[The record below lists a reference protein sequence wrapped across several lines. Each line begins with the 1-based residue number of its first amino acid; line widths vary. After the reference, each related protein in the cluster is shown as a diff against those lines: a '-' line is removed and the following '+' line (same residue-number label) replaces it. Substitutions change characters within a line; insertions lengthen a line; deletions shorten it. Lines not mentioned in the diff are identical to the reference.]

1 MLEEYV
7 TDKCTK
13 PYKTK
18 WKIFTII
25 IILIIVFSFIGALLS
40 KFYSERSN
48 PYGMPPQN
56 VGSIHTITSSE
67 NYIFHSF
74 ASDGLIRRIDKK
86 TKETIR
92 LDFCGDYIN
101 VMGNSLYFTQ
111 DDKIYTCDLD
121 GKNMTE
127 IPFIVPGY
135 PDPDIVCLYAIK
147 KGLLFRCY
155 DSPDCSYYLL
165 PYNSKYPV
173 NMKNIPET
181 SLFTKDGYYAALDG
195 YLLIFNF
202 EEPGVATTYFVDA
215 DLDPYNV
222 YYENN
227 TVVYAIDNT
236 IYVKDIV
243 TGMTKILYT
252 ARNEIIDLSAS
263 YNGYIYFYLKEEK
276 SPGIPLNAPFY
287 VINPEGVPTRIFEG
301 MLPSAINFL
310 NDKLFF
316 YDAMPSKYS
325 EKRYNYMCNLDGSEL
340 TRIN

>member
-13 PYKTK
+13 RYKTK
-18 WKIFTII
+18 WIIFTII
-25 IILIIVFSFIGALLS
+25 IILIIVFSFIGTLLS

-48 PYGMPPQN
+48 PYGMPPEN
-56 VGSIHTITSSE
+56 VGTLCNITASE

-92 LDFCGDYIN
+92 FDFYGHHIN

-111 DDKIYTCDLD
+111 DNKIYTCDLD

-127 IPFIVPGY
+127 IPFIIPGY
-135 PDPDIVCLYAIK
+135 PDPDIGCMYAIK
-147 KGLLFRCY
+147 EGLLFRCY

-165 PYNSKYPV
+165 QYNSKYPV
-173 NMKNIPET
+173 KMKNIPET
-181 SLFTKDGYYAALDG
+181 ASFTKDGYYAFLDG

-215 DLDPYNV
+215 DLDPYNA

-236 IYVKDIV
+236 IYAKDTD
-243 TGMTKILYT
+243 TGGTRIIYT
-252 ARNEIIDLSAS
+252 DRNGIIHLSAF
-263 YNGYIYFYLKEEK
+263 YNGYIYFYLKEDN
-276 SPGIPLNAPFY
+276 SPGIPINAPFY
-287 VINPEGVPTRIFEG
+287 VINPERVPTRIFKG
-301 MLPSAINFL
+301 MLPVTFNFL
-310 NDKLFF
+310 NDKLFI
-316 YDAMPSKYS
+316 YDAMPSKHS
-325 EKRYNYMCNLDGSEL
+325 EKPNSYMCNLDGSEL
-340 TRIN
+340 TRID